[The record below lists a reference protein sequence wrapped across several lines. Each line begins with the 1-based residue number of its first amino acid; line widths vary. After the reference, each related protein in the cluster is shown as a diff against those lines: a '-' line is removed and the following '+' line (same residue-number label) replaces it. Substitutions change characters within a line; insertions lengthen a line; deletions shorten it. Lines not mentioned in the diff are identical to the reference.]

1 MSSAAD
7 TPTLALLCYVDIWDR
22 SCALHPRT
30 ASGYDWQA
38 HLRCLCRLARAL
50 HAEQPISLKV
60 AGDAERLHIWALAD
74 VDPEMLILDVLR
86 DRACRPHL
94 PEFPLW
100 WLDPADSHLRKVL
113 PEPARADRPP
123 PHIPGYDD

>member
-1 MSSAAD
+1 MTDAVDSS
-7 TPTLALLCYVDIWDR
+7 TLALLAYPRLWAA
-22 SCALHPRT
+22 SCELHPR
-30 ASGYDWQA
+30 AAPGYCWQS
-38 HLRCLCRLARAL
+38 HLRALCKLARAL
-50 HAEQPISLKV
+50 HAEQPISLQV

-100 WLDPADSHLRKVL
+100 WLDPADSHLRMVL
-113 PEPARADRPP
+113 P
-123 PHIPGYDD
+123 